1 MRVLKMS
8 DGYLEGQLLI
18 AMPNMGDPRFERTV
32 VFICAHS
39 EEGAMG
45 LILNKIADE
54 ITFNDL
60 LEQLEVDRPAPQEEI
75 RIHAGGP
82 VDTGRGF
89 VLHSRDYLQA
99 TTMTVGDKYGL
110 TATIDILKSIADG
123 DGPNHSLLALG
134 YAGWGAGQLDS
145 EIQANGWLT
154 VDPDA
159 EIVFDEEIDTKWD
172 RAVKK
177 LGVDPSFLTSEAG
190 HA

>member
-1 MRVLKMS
+1 MS